1 MDVFVEFV
9 KNKCSQKAN
18 YLKLVEIN
26 KQKEFIELEDIL
38 YWSSFE
44 TSGLSLFTNLHTEPA
59 LHCFHQI

>member
-44 TSGLSLFTNLHTEPA
+44 T
-59 LHCFHQI
+59 